1 MQPTG
6 NPVRMAVRV
15 FDLDT
20 NGHVRGPIYL
30 EFADHARWECV
41 RAAGISLDDLAAAGF
56 GPVNLETTI
65 KFHRELRP
73 GDEVLIT
80 TEFLYG
86 EGKTSR
92 VRQEMHRLDGTLVA
106 EVTSVSGLL
115 DRTTRRLVANPAAHW
130 RQYAKA
136 PEHLGL

>member
-1 MQPTG
+1 MGT
-6 NPVRMAVRV
+6 PVRLAVRL

-41 RAAGISLDDLAAAGF
+41 RAAGVSLDDLAAAGL

-65 KFHRELRP
+65 RFRHELRP
-73 GDEVLIT
+73 GDEVVIT
-80 TEFLYG
+80 TDFSYG
-86 EGKTSR
+86 TGKTSR
-92 VRQEMHRLDGTLVA
+92 VTQQLQLPDGTLVA

-115 DRTTRRLVANPAAHW
+115 DRRTRRLVPDPASHW
-130 RQYAKA
+130 RALAKS
-136 PEHLGL
+136 PSHLGL